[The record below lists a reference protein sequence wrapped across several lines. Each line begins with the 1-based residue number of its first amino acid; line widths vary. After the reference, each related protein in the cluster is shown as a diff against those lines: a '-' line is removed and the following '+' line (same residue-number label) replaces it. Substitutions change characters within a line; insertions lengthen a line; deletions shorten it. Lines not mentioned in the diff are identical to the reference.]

1 MAGRTRAPVAGALA
15 LAAGLAFAAHAGAQP
30 WSTAGRLDAQRAAM
44 APLAWMGGGWR
55 GHASVS
61 ERSGRIE
68 MTQTER
74 VGPFLEGSVM
84 VVEGKAFGADG
95 RPNGFNALAVISYD
109 PDAKAYTFTSYAQ
122 GYAQAVPFTVRPDGW
137 SWERSAGP
145 GRTLHYAT
153 SNAGGRWTEVGTM
166 TGPQMPAPVE
176 IFRAELD
183 RMSADAAWPAA
194 GAMTPR

>member
-1 MAGRTRAPVAGALA
+1 MKAFGAALGAAAIACAVPAFAQGQSAPER
-15 LAAGLAFAAHAGAQP
+15 LAAE
-30 WSTAGRLDAQRAAM
+30 RAAM
-44 APLAWMGGGWR
+44 APLAWMGGAWR
-55 GHASVS
+55 GQATVV

-74 VGPFLEGSVM
+74 VGPFLGGSVM
-84 VVEGKAFGADG
+84 VMEGKAFGADG

-137 SWERSAGP
+137 SWERAAGP
-145 GRTLHYAT
+145 GRTLRYSA

-176 IFRAELD
+176 IYRSELEHVG
-183 RMSADAAWPAA
+183 ADDAWPAA
-194 GAMTPR
+194 GGVPPR